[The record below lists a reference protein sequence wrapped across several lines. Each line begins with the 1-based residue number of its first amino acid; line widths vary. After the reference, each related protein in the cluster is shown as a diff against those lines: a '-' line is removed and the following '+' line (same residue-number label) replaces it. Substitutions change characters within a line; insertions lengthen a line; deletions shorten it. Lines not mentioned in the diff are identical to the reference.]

1 MSIRMSV
8 PILLD
13 IRERE
18 LIRLLPSAPTAQLH
32 VGDVWIGNTDI
43 SGMSNA
49 IVAERKTVADL
60 EASLLDGRYREQR
73 TRLLAFCAEKG
84 ARALYIIEGELD
96 RLDARMTKESLQK
109 ILNRLMLRY
118 SVPVLQTNNTEETA
132 KALTLL
138 QKQMEE
144 DAKVFQGETLSYSDV
159 MTFTKKG
166 NKDDPKQFA
175 LAALQQCPGVSVGIA
190 RAILESCQTLEGVFA
205 AEESAIA
212 ALKNGTRKVGPAV
225 AKRLFAL
232 LHG

>member
-1 MSIRMSV
+1 MM
-8 PILLD
+8 ILD
-13 IRERE
+13 TRERE
-18 LIRLLPSAPTAQLH
+18 LITRLPDAPVQQLP

-43 SGMSNA
+43 SGA
-49 IVAERKTVADL
+49 IIVERKTVADL

-84 ARALYIIEGELD
+84 ARAMYMIEGEMD
-96 RLDARMTKESLQK
+96 RLGGRMTQESLQK

-118 SVPVLQTNNTEETA
+118 GVPVYHTLNIDHTA
-132 KALTLL
+132 KALGLL
-138 QKQMEE
+138 QTQYVM
-144 DAKVFQGETLSYSDV
+144 DPTVFQAETLSYSDV
-159 MTFTKKG
+159 TTFTKKG

-190 RAILESCQTLEGVFA
+190 RAILEGCGTLEEVFKA
-205 AEESAIA
+205 HESQIA
-212 ALKNGTRKVGPAV
+212 ALKNGSRKVGPAV

>member
-1 MSIRMSV
+1 MMI
-8 PILLD
+8 LD

-18 LIRLLPSAPTAQLH
+18 LITRLPDAPVQQLP
-32 VGDVWIGNTDI
+32 VGDIWIGNTDI
-43 SGMSNA
+43 SGA
-49 IVAERKTVADL
+49 LVIERKTVADL

-84 ARALYIIEGELD
+84 GRAMYMIEGEMD
-96 RLDARMTKESLQK
+96 RLGARMTKESLQK

-118 SVPVLQTNNTEETA
+118 GVPVYHTRNIDETVKALMLLQTQHIMDPT
-132 KALTLL
+132 
-138 QKQMEE
+138 
-144 DAKVFQGETLSYSDV
+144 VFQAETLSYSDV
-159 MTFTKKG
+159 TTFTKRG

-190 RAILESCQTLEGVFA
+190 RAILEEFESLEGVFA
-205 AEESAIA
+205 AEESALA

>member
-1 MSIRMSV
+1 MSV
-8 PILLD
+8 LVLD
-13 IRERE
+13 TRERE
-18 LIRLLPSAPTAQLH
+18 LITRLPDAPVQQLP

-43 SGMSNA
+43 SGA
-49 IVAERKTVADL
+49 IIVERKTVADL

-84 ARALYIIEGELD
+84 ARAMYMIEGEMD
-96 RLDARMTKESLQK
+96 RLNGRMTQESLQK

-118 SVPVLQTNNTEETA
+118 GVPVYHTLNIDHTA
-132 KALTLL
+132 KALGLL
-138 QKQMEE
+138 QTQYVM
-144 DAKVFQGETLSYSDV
+144 DTTVFQAETLSYSDV
-159 MTFTKKG
+159 TTFTKKG

-190 RAILESCQTLEGVFA
+190 RAILEDFGTLEGVFA
-205 AEESAIA
+205 AEESQIA
-212 ALKNGTRKVGPAV
+212 TLKNGTRKVGPAV

>member
-1 MSIRMSV
+1 MSFLV
-8 PILLD
+8 LD
-13 IRERE
+13 TRERE
-18 LIRLLPSAPTAQLH
+18 LITRLPDMPVQQLP
-32 VGDVWIGNTDI
+32 VGDIWIGDTDI
-43 SGMSNA
+43 SGA
-49 IVAERKTVADL
+49 LVIERKTVADL

-84 ARALYIIEGELD
+84 ARAMYMIEGEMD
-96 RLDARMTKESLQK
+96 RLGGRMTKESLQK

-118 SVPVLQTNNTEETA
+118 SVPVYHTHSIDETA
-132 KALTLL
+132 KALLL
-138 QKQMEE
+138 LRIQYIS
-144 DAKVFQGETLSYSDV
+144 DSTVFQAETLSYSDV
-159 MTFTKKG
+159 TTFTKKG

-190 RAILESCQTLEGVFA
+190 RAILEEFESLEGVFA

-212 ALKNGTRKVGPAV
+212 VLKNGTRKVGPAV